1 MKRFGLS
8 PSGPAEP
15 KEYSA
20 SERTGHSGPEPKEHS
35 ASERTGHS
43 GPEPKEHSA
52 SERTGR
58 FGLIG
63 HPVAGS
69 FSPKLFEAA
78 YGGRYPYDLLEG
90 AEFGASW
97 QRFLDEYD
105 GINITA
111 PFKQDAYRAVD
122 ALSDDAR
129 LCGAVNLAVKT
140 PAGIVGYNTDVA
152 GVVLA
157 VREAGLPVSEAL
169 VVGCGGAG
177 RAAAVA
183 ALRLGCRVT
192 LANRTPSRAAAL
204 ADDLNTR
211 LSPIDTPASTDSPA
225 CASPVG
231 TPAYTDSPVGTP
243 ASTNP
248 PASTIH
254 IGTPAYTDSPVGTTP
269 VDTSTSIGSPLGTTP
284 VGTSRTEPAGAAGSR
299 PVCTWV
305 PVEDLDTLSPDL
317 VIYTVPGPMDGFPEF
332 PEAIVLEANYRT
344 PCLKG
349 CGRTYIS
356 GLRWLLFQAVAG
368 YEIFTGETPDA
379 DAMFRIFC

>member
-1 MKRFGLS
+1 MK
-8 PSGPAEP
+8 
-15 KEYSA
+15 
-20 SERTGHSGPEPKEHS
+20 
-35 ASERTGHS
+35 
-43 GPEPKEHSA
+43 
-52 SERTGR
+52 R

-78 YGGRYPYDLLEG
+78 YGGRYTYDLIEG

-111 PFKQDAYRAVD
+111 PFKEFAFRAVD

-204 ADDLNTR
+204 AEELGCGW
-211 LSPIDTPASTDSPA
+211 IPAE
-225 CASPVG
+225 
-231 TPAYTDSPVGTP
+231 
-243 ASTNP
+243 N
-248 PASTIH
+248 
-254 IGTPAYTDSPVGTTP
+254 
-269 VDTSTSIGSPLGTTP
+269 L
-284 VGTSRTEPAGAAGSR
+284 AA
-299 PVCTWV
+299 
-305 PVEDLDTLSPDL
+305 LSPDL

-332 PEAIVLEANYRT
+332 AEAIVLEANYRT

>member
-1 MKRFGLS
+1 MK
-8 PSGPAEP
+8 
-15 KEYSA
+15 
-20 SERTGHSGPEPKEHS
+20 
-35 ASERTGHS
+35 
-43 GPEPKEHSA
+43 
-52 SERTGR
+52 R

-63 HPVAGS
+63 HPVVGS

-78 YGGRYPYDLLEG
+78 YGGRYTYDLIEG

-97 QRFLDEYD
+97 QRFVDEYD

-111 PFKQDAYRAVD
+111 PFKEFAFRAVD
-122 ALSDDAR
+122 APSDDAR

-140 PAGIVGYNTDVA
+140 PAGLVGYNTDVA

-204 ADDLNTR
+204 AEELGCGW
-211 LSPIDTPASTDSPA
+211 IPAE
-225 CASPVG
+225 
-231 TPAYTDSPVGTP
+231 
-243 ASTNP
+243 N
-248 PASTIH
+248 
-254 IGTPAYTDSPVGTTP
+254 
-269 VDTSTSIGSPLGTTP
+269 L
-284 VGTSRTEPAGAAGSR
+284 AA
-299 PVCTWV
+299 
-305 PVEDLDTLSPDL
+305 LSPDL

-332 PEAIVLEANYRT
+332 PEAIILEANYRT
-344 PCLKG
+344 PCLE
-349 CGRTYIS
+349 GRGKAYIS
-356 GLRWLLFQAVAG
+356 GLRWLLYQAVAG

>member
-1 MKRFGLS
+1 MK
-8 PSGPAEP
+8 
-15 KEYSA
+15 
-20 SERTGHSGPEPKEHS
+20 
-35 ASERTGHS
+35 
-43 GPEPKEHSA
+43 
-52 SERTGR
+52 R

-111 PFKQDAYRAVD
+111 PFKQDAFRAVD

-157 VREAGLPVSEAL
+157 VREALAGREAPGPAGLASCESALGEAALGQSADTGADAGATTLASPDTQPVIPGSPGTQPVIPGLTGNLLKEAL

-211 LSPIDTPASTDSPA
+211 LSPIDTPTS
-225 CASPVG
+225 
-231 TPAYTDSPVGTP
+231 
-243 ASTNP
+243 
-248 PASTIH
+248 
-254 IGTPAYTDSPVGTTP
+254 VGTTP
-269 VDTSTSIGSPLGTTP
+269 IATATSIDSPAGATP
-284 VGTSRTEPAGAAGSR
+284 VGTSGIEPAGAAGSR

-305 PVEDLDTLSPDL
+305 PVEALPSLAPDL

>member
-1 MKRFGLS
+1 MK
-8 PSGPAEP
+8 
-15 KEYSA
+15 
-20 SERTGHSGPEPKEHS
+20 
-35 ASERTGHS
+35 
-43 GPEPKEHSA
+43 
-52 SERTGR
+52 R

-78 YGGRYPYDLLEG
+78 YGGRYPYDLIEG

-111 PFKQDAYRAVD
+111 PFKEFAFRAVD

-204 ADDLNTR
+204 AEELGCEW
-211 LSPIDTPASTDSPA
+211 IPAE
-225 CASPVG
+225 
-231 TPAYTDSPVGTP
+231 
-243 ASTNP
+243 N
-248 PASTIH
+248 
-254 IGTPAYTDSPVGTTP
+254 
-269 VDTSTSIGSPLGTTP
+269 L
-284 VGTSRTEPAGAAGSR
+284 AA
-299 PVCTWV
+299 
-305 PVEDLDTLSPDL
+305 LSPDL

-332 PEAIVLEANYRT
+332 PEAIILEANYRT
-344 PCLKG
+344 PCLE
-349 CGRTYIS
+349 GRGKAYIS
-356 GLRWLLFQAVAG
+356 GLRWLLYQAVAG

>member
-1 MKRFGLS
+1 MK
-8 PSGPAEP
+8 
-15 KEYSA
+15 
-20 SERTGHSGPEPKEHS
+20 
-35 ASERTGHS
+35 
-43 GPEPKEHSA
+43 
-52 SERTGR
+52 R

-69 FSPKLFEAA
+69 FSPRLFEAA
-78 YGGRYPYDLLEG
+78 YGGRYPYDLIEG
-90 AEFGASW
+90 ADFGVSW
-97 QRFLDEYD
+97 QRFLDDYA

-111 PFKQDAYRAVD
+111 PFKEFAFRAVD

-157 VREAGLPVSEAL
+157 VREALAAREASGPAGLASSDTQPVIPGLTGTPLKEAL

-204 ADDLNTR
+204 ADDLNAR
-211 LSPIDTPASTDSPA
+211 LSPIGTPASIDTPAGVTPIGTTPIDTPASTDSP
-225 CASPVG
+225 
-231 TPAYTDSPVGTP
+231 
-243 ASTNP
+243 
-248 PASTIH
+248 
-254 IGTPAYTDSPVGTTP
+254 
-269 VDTSTSIGSPLGTTP
+269 
-284 VGTSRTEPAGAAGSR
+284 
-299 PVCTWV
+299 VCTWV
-305 PVEDLDTLSPDL
+305 PVEDLPSLSPDL

-332 PEAIVLEANYRT
+332 PEAIILEANYRT
-344 PCLKG
+344 PCLE
-349 CGRTYIS
+349 GRGKAYIS
-356 GLRWLLFQAVAG
+356 GRRWLLFQAVAG

-379 DAMFRIFC
+379 GAMFRIFC

>member
-1 MKRFGLS
+1 MK
-8 PSGPAEP
+8 
-15 KEYSA
+15 
-20 SERTGHSGPEPKEHS
+20 
-35 ASERTGHS
+35 
-43 GPEPKEHSA
+43 
-52 SERTGR
+52 R

-69 FSPKLFEAA
+69 FSPKLFAAA
-78 YGGRYPYDLLEG
+78 YGGRYAYDLLEG
-90 AEFGASW
+90 ADFGASW
-97 QRFLDEYD
+97 HRFLDEYD

-111 PFKQDAYRAVD
+111 PFKESAFRAVD

-204 ADDLNTR
+204 ADE
-211 LSPIDTPASTDSPA
+211 
-225 CASPVG
+225 
-231 TPAYTDSPVGTP
+231 
-243 ASTNP
+243 
-248 PASTIH
+248 
-254 IGTPAYTDSPVGTTP
+254 
-269 VDTSTSIGSPLGTTP
+269 LGCDWIPT
-284 VGTSRTEPAGAAGSR
+284 
-299 PVCTWV
+299 
-305 PVEDLDTLSPDL
+305 EDLAALSPDL
-317 VIYTVPGPMDGFPEF
+317 VIYTVPGPMGGFPEY
-332 PEAIVLEANYRT
+332 PEAIILEANYRT
-344 PCLKG
+344 PCLE
-349 CGRTYIS
+349 GRGKAYIS
-356 GLRWLLFQAVAG
+356 GLRWLLYQAVAG

-379 DAMFRIFC
+379 GAMFRIFC

>member
-1 MKRFGLS
+1 MK
-8 PSGPAEP
+8 
-15 KEYSA
+15 
-20 SERTGHSGPEPKEHS
+20 
-35 ASERTGHS
+35 
-43 GPEPKEHSA
+43 
-52 SERTGR
+52 R

-111 PFKQDAYRAVD
+111 PFKQDAFRAVD

-140 PAGIVGYNTDVA
+140 PAGLVGYNTDVA

-157 VREAGLPVSEAL
+157 VREALAAREASGPAGLSSLAAQPVIPGSPDAQPVIPGLTGNPLKEAL

-192 LANRTPSRAAAL
+192 LANRTPTRAAAL
-204 ADDLNTR
+204 A
-211 LSPIDTPASTDSPA
+211 
-225 CASPVG
+225 
-231 TPAYTDSPVGTP
+231 
-243 ASTNP
+243 
-248 PASTIH
+248 
-254 IGTPAYTDSPVGTTP
+254 
-269 VDTSTSIGSPLGTTP
+269 
-284 VGTSRTEPAGAAGSR
+284 
-299 PVCTWV
+299 
-305 PVEDLDTLSPDL
+305 EDLCCDWIPADGLPSLSPDL

-332 PEAIVLEANYRT
+332 AEAIVLEANYRT

>member
-1 MKRFGLS
+1 MK
-8 PSGPAEP
+8 
-15 KEYSA
+15 
-20 SERTGHSGPEPKEHS
+20 
-35 ASERTGHS
+35 
-43 GPEPKEHSA
+43 
-52 SERTGR
+52 R

-69 FSPKLFEAA
+69 FSPRLFEAA
-78 YGGRYPYDLLEG
+78 YGGRYPYDLIEG
-90 AEFGASW
+90 ADFGVSW
-97 QRFLDEYD
+97 QRFLDDYA

-111 PFKQDAYRAVD
+111 PFKEFAFRAVD

-140 PAGIVGYNTDVA
+140 PAGIVGYNTDVD

-157 VREAGLPVSEAL
+157 VQETGLPVSEAV

-204 ADDLNTR
+204 ADELNAR
-211 LSPIDTPASTDSPA
+211 LDPI
-225 CASPVG
+225 
-231 TPAYTDSPVGTP
+231 GTP
-243 ASTNP
+243 AST
-248 PASTIH
+248 
-254 IGTPAYTDSPVGTTP
+254 
-269 VDTSTSIGSPLGTTP
+269 
-284 VGTSRTEPAGAAGSR
+284 EPTGAAGSR
-299 PVCTWV
+299 PACTWV
-305 PVEDLDTLSPDL
+305 PVEDLPSLSPDL

-332 PEAIVLEANYRT
+332 PEAIILEANYRT
-344 PCLKG
+344 PCLE
-349 CGRTYIS
+349 GRGKAYIS
-356 GLRWLLFQAVAG
+356 GRRWLLFQAVAG

>member
-1 MKRFGLS
+1 MK
-8 PSGPAEP
+8 
-15 KEYSA
+15 
-20 SERTGHSGPEPKEHS
+20 
-35 ASERTGHS
+35 
-43 GPEPKEHSA
+43 
-52 SERTGR
+52 R

-78 YGGRYPYDLLEG
+78 YGGRYPYDLIEG

-111 PFKQDAYRAVD
+111 PFKEFAFRAVD

-204 ADDLNTR
+204 ADDLNAR
-211 LSPIDTPASTDSPA
+211 LDPVGCCTPATTDSPIGTI
-225 CASPVG
+225 PVG
-231 TPAYTDSPVGTP
+231 SSA
-243 ASTNP
+243 
-248 PASTIH
+248 
-254 IGTPAYTDSPVGTTP
+254 TT
-269 VDTSTSIGSPLGTTP
+269 
-284 VGTSRTEPAGAAGSR
+284 PAGAAGSR
-299 PVCTWV
+299 PACTWV
-305 PVEDLDTLSPDL
+305 PVEDLPTLSPDL

-332 PEAIVLEANYRT
+332 PEAIILEANYRT
-344 PCLKG
+344 PCLE
-349 CGRTYIS
+349 GRGKAYIS
-356 GLRWLLFQAVAG
+356 GRRWLLFQAVAG

-379 DAMFRIFC
+379 GAMFRIFC

>member
-1 MKRFGLS
+1 MK
-8 PSGPAEP
+8 
-15 KEYSA
+15 
-20 SERTGHSGPEPKEHS
+20 
-35 ASERTGHS
+35 
-43 GPEPKEHSA
+43 
-52 SERTGR
+52 R

-78 YGGRYPYDLLEG
+78 YGGRYPYDLIEG

-111 PFKQDAYRAVD
+111 PFKQDAFHTVD
-122 ALSDDAR
+122 VLSDDAR

-140 PAGIVGYNTDVA
+140 PDGILGYNTDVD

-157 VREAGLPVSEAL
+157 VRETGLPVSDAL

-192 LANRTPSRAAAL
+192 LANRTPARAAAL
-204 ADDLNTR
+204 AEDLGCDWIPADDL
-211 LSPIDTPASTDSPA
+211 SA
-225 CASPVG
+225 
-231 TPAYTDSPVGTP
+231 
-243 ASTNP
+243 
-248 PASTIH
+248 
-254 IGTPAYTDSPVGTTP
+254 
-269 VDTSTSIGSPLGTTP
+269 
-284 VGTSRTEPAGAAGSR
+284 
-299 PVCTWV
+299 
-305 PVEDLDTLSPDL
+305 LSPDL
-317 VIYTVPGPMDGFPEF
+317 VIYTVPSSMDSFPDF
-332 PEAIVLEANYRT
+332 PGAVILEANYRT
-344 PCLKG
+344 PCLEGHGKA
-349 CGRTYIS
+349 YVS
-356 GLRWLLFQAVAG
+356 GLRWLLYQAVAG

>member
-1 MKRFGLS
+1 MK
-8 PSGPAEP
+8 
-15 KEYSA
+15 
-20 SERTGHSGPEPKEHS
+20 
-35 ASERTGHS
+35 
-43 GPEPKEHSA
+43 
-52 SERTGR
+52 R

-111 PFKQDAYRAVD
+111 PFKESAFRAVD

-129 LCGAVNLAVKT
+129 LCGAVNLAVKP

-157 VREAGLPVSEAL
+157 VREALAAREASGPAGLSSLAAQPVIPGSPDAQPVIPGLTGNPLKEAL

-192 LANRTPSRAAAL
+192 LANRTPTRAAAL
-204 ADDLNTR
+204 A
-211 LSPIDTPASTDSPA
+211 
-225 CASPVG
+225 
-231 TPAYTDSPVGTP
+231 
-243 ASTNP
+243 
-248 PASTIH
+248 
-254 IGTPAYTDSPVGTTP
+254 
-269 VDTSTSIGSPLGTTP
+269 
-284 VGTSRTEPAGAAGSR
+284 
-299 PVCTWV
+299 
-305 PVEDLDTLSPDL
+305 EDLCCDWIPADGLPSLSPDL

-332 PEAIVLEANYRT
+332 AEAIVLEANYRT

>member
-1 MKRFGLS
+1 MK
-8 PSGPAEP
+8 
-15 KEYSA
+15 
-20 SERTGHSGPEPKEHS
+20 
-35 ASERTGHS
+35 
-43 GPEPKEHSA
+43 
-52 SERTGR
+52 R

-69 FSPKLFEAA
+69 FSPKIFEAA
-78 YGGRYPYDLLEG
+78 YGGRYPYDLIEG
-90 AEFGASW
+90 SVFAASW
-97 QRFLDEYD
+97 ERFLREYD
-105 GINITA
+105 GINVTA
-111 PFKQDAYRAVD
+111 PFKEDAFRAVD

-204 ADDLNTR
+204 AEELGCAW
-211 LSPIDTPASTDSPA
+211 IPAK
-225 CASPVG
+225 
-231 TPAYTDSPVGTP
+231 
-243 ASTNP
+243 N
-248 PASTIH
+248 
-254 IGTPAYTDSPVGTTP
+254 
-269 VDTSTSIGSPLGTTP
+269 L
-284 VGTSRTEPAGAAGSR
+284 AA
-299 PVCTWV
+299 
-305 PVEDLDTLSPDL
+305 LSPDL

-332 PEAIVLEANYRT
+332 PEAIILEANYRT
-344 PCLKG
+344 PCLE
-349 CGRTYIS
+349 GRGKAYIS
-356 GLRWLLFQAVAG
+356 GLRWLLYQAVAG

>member
-1 MKRFGLS
+1 MK
-8 PSGPAEP
+8 
-15 KEYSA
+15 
-20 SERTGHSGPEPKEHS
+20 
-35 ASERTGHS
+35 
-43 GPEPKEHSA
+43 
-52 SERTGR
+52 R

-78 YGGRYPYDLLEG
+78 YGGRYPYDLIEG
-90 AEFGASW
+90 ADFGASW
-97 QRFLDEYD
+97 QRFLDEYA
-105 GINITA
+105 GINVTA
-111 PFKQDAYRAVD
+111 PFKEFAFRAVD

-157 VREAGLPVSEAL
+157 VREACAQAGLASPDPQPVIPGSSDKQPVIPGSTGNLLSEAL

-204 ADDLNTR
+204 ADDLGCDWI
-211 LSPIDTPASTDSPA
+211 P
-225 CASPVG
+225 
-231 TPAYTDSPVGTP
+231 
-243 ASTNP
+243 
-248 PASTIH
+248 
-254 IGTPAYTDSPVGTTP
+254 
-269 VDTSTSIGSPLGTTP
+269 
-284 VGTSRTEPAGAAGSR
+284 TEGIAA
-299 PVCTWV
+299 
-305 PVEDLDTLSPDL
+305 LSPDL

-332 PEAIVLEANYRT
+332 PEAIILEANYRT
-344 PCLKG
+344 PCLE
-349 CGRTYIS
+349 GRGKAYIS
-356 GLRWLLFQAVAG
+356 GRRWLLFQAVAG

>member
-8 PSGPAEP
+8 PSGPA
-15 KEYSA
+15 
-20 SERTGHSGPEPKEHS
+20 EPKEHS

-43 GPEPKEHSA
+43 GPEPKEHPA

-157 VREAGLPVSEAL
+157 VREALAGREASGPAGLASCESALGEAALGQPADTGADAGATTLASPDTQPVIPGSPGTQPVIPGLTGNPLKEAL

-204 ADDLNTR
+204 ADDLGCDW
-211 LSPIDTPASTDSPA
+211 IPAD
-225 CASPVG
+225 
-231 TPAYTDSPVGTP
+231 
-243 ASTNP
+243 
-248 PASTIH
+248 
-254 IGTPAYTDSPVGTTP
+254 
-269 VDTSTSIGSPLGTTP
+269 
-284 VGTSRTEPAGAAGSR
+284 
-299 PVCTWV
+299 
-305 PVEDLDTLSPDL
+305 DLPSLSPDL

>member
-1 MKRFGLS
+1 MK
-8 PSGPAEP
+8 
-15 KEYSA
+15 
-20 SERTGHSGPEPKEHS
+20 
-35 ASERTGHS
+35 
-43 GPEPKEHSA
+43 
-52 SERTGR
+52 R

-69 FSPKLFEAA
+69 FSPKLFAAA
-78 YGGRYPYDLLEG
+78 YGGRYAYDLLEG
-90 AEFGASW
+90 ADFGASW
-97 QRFLDEYD
+97 HRFLDEYD

-111 PFKQDAYRAVD
+111 PFKESAFRAVD

-204 ADDLNTR
+204 AEELGCAW
-211 LSPIDTPASTDSPA
+211 IPAE
-225 CASPVG
+225 
-231 TPAYTDSPVGTP
+231 
-243 ASTNP
+243 N
-248 PASTIH
+248 
-254 IGTPAYTDSPVGTTP
+254 
-269 VDTSTSIGSPLGTTP
+269 L
-284 VGTSRTEPAGAAGSR
+284 AA
-299 PVCTWV
+299 
-305 PVEDLDTLSPDL
+305 LSPDL

-332 PEAIVLEANYRT
+332 PEAIILEANYRT
-344 PCLKG
+344 PCLE
-349 CGRTYIS
+349 GRGKAYIS
-356 GLRWLLFQAVAG
+356 GLRWLLYQAVAG

>member
-1 MKRFGLS
+1 MK
-8 PSGPAEP
+8 
-15 KEYSA
+15 
-20 SERTGHSGPEPKEHS
+20 
-35 ASERTGHS
+35 
-43 GPEPKEHSA
+43 
-52 SERTGR
+52 R

-111 PFKQDAYRAVD
+111 PFKQDAFRAVD

-157 VREAGLPVSEAL
+157 VREALATREAPGPAGNLLQEAL

-204 ADDLNTR
+204 ADDLNAR
-211 LSPIDTPASTDSPA
+211 LSPIGTPASI
-225 CASPVG
+225 
-231 TPAYTDSPVGTP
+231 DSPVGT
-243 ASTNP
+243 
-248 PASTIH
+248 
-254 IGTPAYTDSPVGTTP
+254 
-269 VDTSTSIGSPLGTTP
+269 
-284 VGTSRTEPAGAAGSR
+284 
-299 PVCTWV
+299 WV
-305 PVEDLDTLSPDL
+305 TVEALSSLSPDL

>member
-8 PSGPAEP
+8 P
-15 KEYSA
+15 
-20 SERTGHSGPEPKEHS
+20 SGPEPKEHS

-43 GPEPKEHSA
+43 GPEPKKHPA

-111 PFKQDAYRAVD
+111 PFKQDAFRAVD

-157 VREAGLPVSEAL
+157 VREALAGLDTQPVIPGLTGNPLKEAL

-204 ADDLNTR
+204 ADDLNAR
-211 LSPIDTPASTDSPA
+211 LSPIDTPASTS
-225 CASPVG
+225 
-231 TPAYTDSPVGTP
+231 TPAGATPIDTATSIDTP
-243 ASTNP
+243 AGVTP
-248 PASTIH
+248 
-254 IGTPAYTDSPVGTTP
+254 IGTSG
-269 VDTSTSIGSPLGTTP
+269 I
-284 VGTSRTEPAGAAGSR
+284 EPAGAAGSR

-317 VIYTVPGPMDGFPEF
+317 VIYTVPGPMDGFPVF

>member
-1 MKRFGLS
+1 MK
-8 PSGPAEP
+8 
-15 KEYSA
+15 
-20 SERTGHSGPEPKEHS
+20 
-35 ASERTGHS
+35 
-43 GPEPKEHSA
+43 
-52 SERTGR
+52 R

-78 YGGRYPYDLLEG
+78 YGGRYPYDLIEG

-111 PFKQDAYRAVD
+111 PFKEFAFRAVD

-157 VREAGLPVSEAL
+157 VREALAGLASPGIQPVIPGTLGTQPVIPGSTGNLLKEAL

-183 ALRLGCRVT
+183 ALRLGCHVT

-204 ADDLNTR
+204 ADDLNAR
-211 LSPIDTPASTDSPA
+211 LD
-225 CASPVG
+225 
-231 TPAYTDSPVGTP
+231 
-243 ASTNP
+243 
-248 PASTIH
+248 
-254 IGTPAYTDSPVGTTP
+254 PVGTTP
-269 VDTSTSIGSPLGTTP
+269 VGSSATNPIGTTP
-284 VGTSRTEPAGAAGSR
+284 VGSSATTPAGAAGSR
-299 PVCTWV
+299 PACTWV
-305 PVEDLDTLSPDL
+305 PVEDLPTLSPDL

-332 PEAIVLEANYRT
+332 PEAIILEANYRT

-349 CGRTYIS
+349 RGKAYIS
-356 GLRWLLFQAVAG
+356 GLRWLLYQAVAG